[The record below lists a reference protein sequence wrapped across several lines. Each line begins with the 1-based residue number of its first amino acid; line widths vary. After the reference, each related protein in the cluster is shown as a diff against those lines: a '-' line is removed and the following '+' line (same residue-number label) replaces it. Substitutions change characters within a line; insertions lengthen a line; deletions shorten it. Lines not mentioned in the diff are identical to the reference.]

1 MSLALT
7 PEVLQALL
15 LCEGETE
22 PNPALSPEEQE
33 REVLQA
39 WQLLVDSG
47 IVWTLQG
54 WFGRRAYA
62 LLEAGLLRPAPSNLG

>member
-1 MSLALT
+1 MPTKPDS
-7 PEVLQALL
+7 EVLQAML

-33 REVLQA
+33 QEVLRA
-39 WQLLVDSG
+39 WQLLVDTG

-54 WFGRRAYA
+54 WFGRRVAL
-62 LLEAGLLRPAPSNLG
+62 LLEAGLLRPAPV